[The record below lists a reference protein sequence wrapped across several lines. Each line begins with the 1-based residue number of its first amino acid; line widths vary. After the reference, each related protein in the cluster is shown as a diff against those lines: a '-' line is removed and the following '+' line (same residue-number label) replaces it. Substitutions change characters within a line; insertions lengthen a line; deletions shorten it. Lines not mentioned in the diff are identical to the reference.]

1 MAEVQTGVN
10 AYTVKKISKQK
21 KKKKRVT
28 PELLALLAARL
39 TGQLV
44 TL

>member
-10 AYTVKKISKQK
+10 AYTVKKNQQI